1 MDCNQGHGDMGMTTI
16 TVDGRQLEVR
26 QGAILLDEL
35 LNAGIYVPYLCHHP
49 DLPPTGECGLCIVKI
64 DGVDDYQTSCTL
76 RTEEGMVVTTKTE
89 EIERLRKEAFTKMLL
104 GHPADCTNCPKY
116 LNCELQSLKQYLG
129 IPEDMAVN
137 GRLRAFPLNTD
148 NPLFIHDPTRCIR
161 CKRCIRACKDLRGVG
176 ILTVKESDGQVYV
189 YTETG
194 KPLADEGC
202 RFCGA
207 CVEVCPTGAMRDK
220 EELMEGKKRRKA
232 LIPCKYTCPA
242 EIDVPRYIRFIQEK
256 DYSAATA
263 VIREK
268 VPFPKVLGYV
278 CNHPCEDVCRRS
290 YINQPIAIRD
300 LKRYASEHD
309 EERVWER
316 NVQKRPATDKKVA
329 VIGSG
334 PAGLTAA
341 FYLAKQGH
349 DVTVF
354 EALPVAGGMMRV
366 GIPAYRLPREV
377 LDDEIQD
384 IQQAGVEI
392 KTSVRI
398 DSIDGLFEEGYNA
411 VLAAVGTHQGQRLN
425 IPGAD
430 HEGVLI
436 GLDVLRDV
444 NFEKE
449 VKIGKNVMVLGGGN
463 VAFDCA
469 RIARRLGAEKVS
481 LACLEC
487 RADMPAACDE
497 IDQGEEEGISI
508 YPSRTFSKILSENGK
523 ITGVEFLD
531 VAFFSFDE
539 ENNLELEVV
548 EGSHH
553 VLEADTVIF
562 AIGQGPEIPEGF
574 DLDTGPAN
582 LIILDEYTH
591 TTNREGVYAAGDA
604 VIGTTSVVEAIASG
618 RQAAI
623 AIDQYLDGDG
633 DIDEELAP
641 AFEPRTCLGPGE
653 GFASLSRCED
663 TCITAEERIQD
674 FCTVVEEMNEETAN
688 NESMRCLQC
697 DTRLKISPVK
707 FWGEY

>member
-1 MDCNQGHGDMGMTTI
+1 MKTI
-16 TVDGRQLEVR
+16 KLNIDGKEIETEKGKTVLES
-26 QGAILLDEL
+26 ALE
-35 LNAGIYVPYLCHHP
+35 AGIYIPHLCHHP
-49 DLPPTGECGLCIVKI
+49 DLPPTGECELCIVKI
-64 DGVDDYQTSCTL
+64 EGMDGYQISCTIKV
-76 RTEEGMVVTTKTE
+76 EEGMVITTKTE

-104 GHPADCTNCPKY
+104 GHPPECTSCPKY

-129 IPEDMAVN
+129 IPEDMAVT
-137 GRLRAFPLNTD
+137 GRLRAFPINID
-148 NPLFIHDPTRCIR
+148 NPLFVHDPTRCIL

-176 ILTVKESDGQVYV
+176 ILTVKERDEQAYV

-194 KPLADEGC
+194 GSLAEEGC

-207 CVEVCPTGAMRDK
+207 CVEVCPTGAIRDK
-220 EELMEGKKRRKA
+220 NELMEGKKRREA
-232 LIPCKYTCPA
+232 LVPCKYTCPA
-242 EIDVPRYIRFIQEK
+242 EIDVPRYLRFIQEK

-278 CNHPCEDVCRRS
+278 CNHPCEAVCRRS

-309 EERVWER
+309 EEKVWAR
-316 NVQKRPATDKKVA
+316 NAQKRPATDKKVA

-366 GIPAYRLPREV
+366 GIPAYRLPRDV

-384 IQQAGVEI
+384 IQKAGVKI
-392 KTSVRI
+392 RTGAPI

-411 VLAAVGTHQGQRLN
+411 VLVAVGTHQGQRLN

-436 GLDVLRDV
+436 GLDLLRDI
-444 NFEKE
+444 NLGKE
-449 VKIGKNVMVLGGGN
+449 VKMGKDVIVLGGGN

-469 RIARRLGAEKVS
+469 RVARRLGAEKVS

-497 IDQGEEEGISI
+497 VDQGEEEGIGI
-508 YPSRTFSKILSENGK
+508 YSSKTFSKILSENGT

-531 VAFFSFDE
+531 VASFRFDE

-548 EGSHH
+548 EGSYH

-562 AIGQGPEIPEGF
+562 AIGQSPEIPEGF
-574 DLDTGPAN
+574 ELDTGPGN

-591 TTNREGVYAAGDA
+591 TTNREGIYAAGDA
-604 VIGTTSVVEAIASG
+604 VIGTTSVIEAIASG

-623 AIDQYLDGDG
+623 AIDQYLGGDG
-633 DIDEELAP
+633 DIDEVLAP
-641 AFEPRTCLGPGE
+641 AIEPRTCLGPGE

-663 TCITAEERIQD
+663 TCITAEERIQS
-674 FCTVVEEMNEETAN
+674 FCTVVGDMNEETAN
-688 NESMRCLQC
+688 NESIRCLQC

>member
-1 MDCNQGHGDMGMTTI
+1 METI
-16 TVDGRQLEVR
+16 KLTIDGKDIEINKGKTILEAALE
-26 QGAILLDEL
+26 G
-35 LNAGIYVPYLCHHP
+35 GIYVPHLCHHP

-64 DGVDDYQTSCTL
+64 DGMDDYQTSCTL
-76 RTEEGMVVTTKTE
+76 RIEEGMVVTTKTE
-89 EIERLRKEAFTKMLL
+89 EIERLRKEAFTKILL

-129 IPEDMAVN
+129 IPEDMAVI

-148 NPLFIHDPTRCIR
+148 NPLFAHDPTRCIR

-176 ILTVKESDGQVYV
+176 ILTVKESDGQEYV

-194 KPLADEGC
+194 RPLAEEGC

-207 CVEVCPTGAMRDK
+207 CVEVCPTGAIRDK
-220 EELMEGKKRRKA
+220 EELMEGKKRREA
-232 LIPCKYTCPA
+232 LIPCRFTCPA
-242 EIDVPRYIRFIQEK
+242 EIDVPRYLRFIHEK

-268 VPFPKVLGYV
+268 APFPQVLGYV

-290 YINQPIAIRD
+290 YINQPIAIRN

-309 EERVWER
+309 EERVWEK
-316 NVQKRPATDKKVA
+316 NAQKRPATDKKVA

-349 DVTVF
+349 GVTVF
-354 EALPVAGGMMRV
+354 EALPVAGGMMWV
-366 GIPAYRLPREV
+366 GIPTYRLPRDV
-377 LDDEIQD
+377 IDAEIRD
-384 IQQAGVEI
+384 IQKAGVEI
-392 KTSVRI
+392 KTGFHV
-398 DSIDGLFEEGYNA
+398 DSLDRLFEEGYNA
-411 VLAAVGTHQGQRLN
+411 VLVAVGTHRGQKLN

-436 GLDVLRDV
+436 GLDFLSNV
-444 NFEKE
+444 NMGKKAR
-449 VKIGKNVMVLGGGN
+449 VGKNVMVLGGGN
-463 VAFDCA
+463 AAFDCA
-469 RIARRLGAEKVS
+469 RVARRLGAEKVS

-508 YPSRTFSKILSENGK
+508 YPSRTFTKILSENGT
-523 ITGVEFLD
+523 ITGVEFLE
-531 VAFFSFDE
+531 VVSFNFDE

-548 EGSHH
+548 EDSDH

-562 AIGQGPEIPEGF
+562 AIGQSPEMPEGF
-574 DLDTGPAN
+574 ELDTGPGN

-604 VIGTTSVVEAIASG
+604 VTGTTSVIEAIASG

-623 AIDQYLDGDG
+623 AIDQYLGGDG
-633 DIDEELAP
+633 DINEELAP
-641 AFEPRTCLGPGE
+641 AIEPRTCLGPGE
-653 GFASLSRCED
+653 DFASLSRCED
-663 TCITAEERIQD
+663 ACITTEERIQG
-674 FCTVVEEMNEETAN
+674 FCKVVGEMDEETAK
-688 NESMRCLQC
+688 NETMRCLQC
-697 DTRLKISPVK
+697 DTRLKITPVK

>member
-1 MDCNQGHGDMGMTTI
+1 MLETI
-16 TVDGRQLEVR
+16 KLIIDGKEIKTEEGKTVLEAVLE
-26 QGAILLDEL
+26 G
-35 LNAGIYVPYLCHHP
+35 GIYIPHLCHHP
-49 DLPPTGECGLCIVKI
+49 DLKPAGTCGICVVDVDGMDEPP
-64 DGVDDYQTSCTL
+64 TSCT
-76 RTEEGMVVTTKTE
+76 TPAVEGMVIKTKTPR
-89 EIERLRKEAFTKMLL
+89 IDHLRRQAMEVMLAN
-104 GHPADCTNCPKY
+104 HPQQCVECSQY
-116 LNCELQSLKQYLG
+116 LNCELQSVKQYLG
-129 IPEDMAVN
+129 IVDEVKVKRQLKPI
-137 GRLRAFPLNTD
+137 PINTG
-148 NPLFIHDPTRCIR
+148 NPLFVHDLFLCIKCGRCV
-161 CKRCIRACKDLRGVG
+161 RACNDLRGAEVLQFIEEAEETRIG
-176 ILTVKESDGQVYV
+176 IPDDRTLIE
-189 YTETG
+189 
-194 KPLADEGC
+194 AGC

-232 LIPCKYTCPA
+232 LVPCKHTCPA
-242 EIDVPRYIRFIQEK
+242 EIDVPRYIRFIREK
-256 DYSAATA
+256 DYPAATA
-263 VIREK
+263 VLREK
-268 VPFPKVLGYV
+268 APFPRVLGYV
-278 CNHPCEDVCRRS
+278 CNHPCEDVCRRA
-290 YINQPIAIRD
+290 YINQSIAIRD

-316 NVQKRPATDKKVA
+316 NTQKKPATDKKVV
-329 VIGSG
+329 VIGSS

-354 EALPVAGGMMRV
+354 EALPVVGGMMRV
-366 GIPAYRLPREV
+366 GIPAYRLPRDV

-384 IQQAGVEI
+384 IQKVGVEI
-392 KTSVRI
+392 KTGIHI
-398 DSIDGLFEEGYNA
+398 DSLDGLLEEGYNA
-411 VLAAVGTHQGQRLN
+411 VLVAVGTHQGQRLN

-436 GLDVLRDV
+436 GLDLLRDV
-444 NFEKE
+444 NLGKE
-449 VKIGKNVMVLGGGN
+449 VKMGNNVMVLGGGN

-469 RIARRLGAEKVS
+469 RVARRLGAEKVS

-497 IDQGEEEGISI
+497 IDQGEEEGIVI
-508 YPSRTFSKILSENGK
+508 YPSRTFYKILSENG
-523 ITGVEFLD
+523 TMRGVEFLD
-531 VAFFSFDE
+531 VASFSFDE
-539 ENNLELEVV
+539 EKNLQLEVV

-562 AIGQGPEIPEGF
+562 SIGQSPEIPEGF
-574 DLDTGPAN
+574 DLDTGPGN

-604 VIGTTSVVEAIASG
+604 VIGTSSVIEAIASG

-623 AIDQYLDGDG
+623 AIDQYLGG
-633 DIDEELAP
+633 NGNIDEELAP
-641 AFEPRTCLGPGE
+641 AVEPRTYFGPGE

-663 TCITAEERIQD
+663 VCITAEERIKD
-674 FCTVVEEMNEETAN
+674 FCKVVRDMDEDTAE
-688 NESMRCLQC
+688 NESIRCLQC

>member
-1 MDCNQGHGDMGMTTI
+1 MDRNQGHSDMNKTTI

-26 QGAILLDEL
+26 KGAILLDEL

-49 DLPPTGECGLCIVKI
+49 DLPPTGECGLCIVKV
-64 DGVDDYQTSCTL
+64 DGMDDYQTSCTL
-76 RTEEGMVVTTKTE
+76 RVEEGMVVTTKTE
-89 EIERLRKEAFTKMLL
+89 EIERIRKEAFTKILL

-129 IPEDMAVN
+129 IPEDMAVI

-148 NPLFIHDPTRCIR
+148 NPLFVHDPTRCIR
-161 CKRCIRACKDLRGVG
+161 CKRCIRACEDLRGVG
-176 ILTVKESDGQVYV
+176 ILTVKESDGQEYI
-189 YTETG
+189 YTESG
-194 KPLADEGC
+194 RPLAEEGC

-207 CVEVCPTGAMRDK
+207 CVEVCPTGAIRDK
-220 EELMEGKKRRKA
+220 EELMEGKKRREA

-242 EIDVPRYIRFIQEK
+242 EIDVPRYLRFIQEK

-309 EERVWER
+309 EARIWER
-316 NVQKRPATDKKVA
+316 NAQKRPATDKKVA

-349 DVTVF
+349 AVTVF

-366 GIPAYRLPREV
+366 GIPAYRLPRDV
-377 LDDEIQD
+377 LDNEIGD
-384 IQQAGVEI
+384 IQKAGVEI
-392 KTSVRI
+392 KTGSPI
-398 DSIDGLFEEGYNA
+398 DSLDGLFEEGYNA
-411 VLAAVGTHQGQRLN
+411 VLVAVGTHQGQRLN

-436 GLDVLRDV
+436 GLDLLRDV
-444 NFEKE
+444 NLEKK
-449 VKIGKNVMVLGGGN
+449 VKMGKNVMVLGGGN

-469 RIARRLGAEKVS
+469 RVARRLGAEKVS

-497 IDQGEEEGISI
+497 IDQGE
-508 YPSRTFSKILSENGK
+508 
-523 ITGVEFLD
+523 
-531 VAFFSFDE
+531 
-539 ENNLELEVV
+539 
-548 EGSHH
+548 
-553 VLEADTVIF
+553 
-562 AIGQGPEIPEGF
+562 
-574 DLDTGPAN
+574 
-582 LIILDEYTH
+582 
-591 TTNREGVYAAGDA
+591 
-604 VIGTTSVVEAIASG
+604 
-618 RQAAI
+618 
-623 AIDQYLDGDG
+623 
-633 DIDEELAP
+633 
-641 AFEPRTCLGPGE
+641 
-653 GFASLSRCED
+653 
-663 TCITAEERIQD
+663 
-674 FCTVVEEMNEETAN
+674 
-688 NESMRCLQC
+688 
-697 DTRLKISPVK
+697 
-707 FWGEY
+707 